1 MFGWGKTMDLGIL
14 LIDLLNGL
22 SRGMLYFLMASG
34 LNLTFS
40 VLGIINFAH
49 GSFIMLGAY
58 FTWTLLQGIG
68 GDWSFIFIIIL
79 SGGIVGLIGI
89 LIEIFF
95 VRRIYESEHLYQLL
109 LTFALIMIIDG
120 LVLEIWGGMP
130 RSILLPKYF
139 LGAASIVGKPFPK
152 YSLFILF
159 GSIVI
164 AVLLWFFLY
173 KTKFGKASRAAASDV
188 EITSALGINVPYVYS
203 GMFAIGVALAGF
215 SGGLGLAMSSI
226 TPGVGAHIAVTC
238 FAVIVIGGLGSLTG
252 TLVAALIL
260 GIFEAFGDHYFP
272 QVAMALPFIIM
283 ALILLARPQGLFGR
297 KE

>member
-1 MFGWGKTMDLGIL
+1 MMDPGIV

-22 SRGMLYFLMASG
+22 TRGMLYFLMASG
-34 LNLTFS
+34 LTLAFS

-49 GSFIMLGAY
+49 GSLIMLGAY
-58 FTWTLLQGIG
+58 FAWTLLQAIG
-68 GDWSFIFIIIL
+68 GGWFFFAIIIL
-79 SGGIVGLIGI
+79 SGIIVGVVGI

-95 VRRIYESEHLYQLL
+95 LRRIYGSEHLYQLL

-130 RSILLPKYF
+130 RCMILPGSL
-139 LGAASIVGKPFPK
+139 LGAVSIGGNFFPK
-152 YSLFILF
+152 YSLFILLC
-159 GSIVI
+159 ST
-164 AVLLWFFLY
+164 AVAILGWFFLY
-173 KTKFGKASRAAASDV
+173 KTKFGKASRAAAADV
-188 EITSALGINVPYVYS
+188 EITSALGINVPFVYC
-203 GMFAIGVALAGF
+203 GMFAIGAALAGF

-238 FAVIVIGGLGSLTG
+238 FAVIVIGGLGSLVG

-272 QVAMALPFIIM
+272 QLAMALPFIIM
-283 ALILLARPQGLFGR
+283 AVILLARPQGLFGR
-297 KE
+297 KG